1 MKVCEECGG
10 SFKRYGLFNC
20 NKGHKK
26 PTLAET
32 IVREIESDLNDRR
45 GMGLDNIDDD
55 VAWEIRQKWASIIN
69 KHLRKKKGK
78 TQ

>member
-1 MKVCEECGG
+1 MKACKDCGG
-10 SFKRYGLFNC
+10 SFERYGMFGC

-26 PTLAET
+26 PTLAES

-55 VAWEIRQKWASIIN
+55 VAWEIREAWAKIID
-69 KHLRKKKGK
+69 KHLKKQKGK
-78 TQ
+78 